1 MALYLLQV
9 AYTSD
14 AWATQIKDTRNRIDD
29 LRAMIADTDINIL
42 DAWYAFGEY
51 DLILLM
57 EAPGNADAASAAIAA
72 AAGGAVKS
80 MKTTVLMSVDEGIDA
95 MRKAGGLGYR
105 PPGGD

>member
-14 AWATQIKDTRNRIDD
+14 AWATQIKDPRNRIDD

-42 DAWYAFGEY
+42 DAWYSFGEY

-72 AAGGAVKS
+72 AAGGAVKA
-80 MKTTVLMSVDEGIDA
+80 MKTTVLMSIDEGIDA
-95 MRKAGGLGYR
+95 IRKAGGIGYR